1 MYMKIRK
8 PSNRIEQMRRRI
20 IDTPASICPER
31 GTIVTKV
38 YQQYEYLPTIRLRG
52 KCLEEILK
60 HMTVYLDE
68 NTLLAGNQAGADKAA
83 PIFPEYGIDWVVK
96 ELDTFSFRDGDRF
109 EITEEAKKE
118 ILEFAPYWENKTLKQ
133 KVLSMMP
140 EIARFYYD
148 QEIIKAEGSITSGV
162 GHVAMAYDKILKNGL
177 LYYRDY
183 AKKQCE
189 QLDTSDYTKIKSYHF
204 YQAFI
209 GVADAVILFA
219 NRYADL
225 AESMAQEE
233 SVGEK
238 RKKELLKLAEICRKV
253 PAHPAEGFYEAVQ
266 FVWFIH
272 LILQIESNGHSYS
285 YGRLDQ
291 YLYPYY
297 EKSLEKGELSEEE
310 ALELIENL
318 CIKTLSVNKV
328 RSWEMTKTGAG
339 MPLYQNITIGGQT
352 PSIPH
357 KDAVNPVTL
366 LILEGVGALKL
377 PQPNLTVRYH
387 AGASLEFMKDCMEVV
402 KQGFG
407 MPAFNND
414 EIIIPS
420 FMEKGVEEYDAY
432 QYSAVGC
439 VEVAV
444 PGKWG
449 YRCTGMSFIN
459 FPRTFLTALNDGVE
473 PASGRKIFEGR
484 GHFRDM
490 TDFDQVMEAWR
501 EAIRE
506 VTKVSVIIDNCA
518 DICLEEGYPDV
529 LCSALTEN
537 CLETGK
543 ALKEGGA
550 KYDFISGLQV
560 GIANLAD
567 SLAAIRD
574 VVFERKLVT
583 PGEVWNALLENFES
597 PEGKRVQRLLERC
610 PHKYGNDDDYVDRL
624 IADAYEDYIKEIG
637 KYHNTRYKRG
647 PIGCKYYAGTSS
659 ISANVPHGAATMA
672 TPDGRNAGEPL
683 AEGCS
688 PAHNRD
694 IKGPT
699 SVFKSVS
706 KLPTGEITG
715 GVLLNQKVSPSM
727 MEEEQNVEKLIFMVR
742 TFFDTLKG
750 FHVQFNV
757 VSKETLM
764 DAQVHPEKHK
774 DLIVRV
780 AGYSAFFNAL
790 SRMTQD
796 DIIERT
802 EQVF

>member
-1 MYMKIRK
+1 MTIRK
-8 PSNRIEQMRRRI
+8 PTERIQRLRSKI
-20 IDTPASICPER
+20 IDLPASICAER
-31 GTIVTKV
+31 GALVTEV
-38 YQQYEYLPTIRLRG
+38 YKQYEYLPTIRLRG
-52 KCLEEILK
+52 KCLEHVLDK
-60 HMTVYLDE
+60 MTIYIDE
-68 NTLLAGNQAGADKAA
+68 DGLLAGNQASADKAA
-83 PIFPEYGIDWVVK
+83 PIFPEYGIDWVVG
-96 ELDTFSFRDGDRF
+96 ELDCFSKRDGDRF
-109 EITEEAKKE
+109 EITEEVKDR
-118 ILEFAPYWENKTLKQ
+118 IREFAPYWENKTLKQ
-133 KVLSMMP
+133 KALSMMP
-140 EIARFYYD
+140 ETARLYYD
-148 QEIIKAEGSITSGV
+148 LGIIKAEGSITSGD

-183 AKKQCE
+183 AKKLCE
-189 QLDTSDYTKIKSYHF
+189 ELDTSDYTKIKSYHF

-209 GVADAVILFA
+209 GAADAVIRFS

-225 AESMAQEE
+225 AEKMARDEGTDE
-233 SVGEK
+233 S
-238 RKKELLKLAEICRKV
+238 RKTELLKMAEICRTV
-253 PAHPAEGFYEAVQ
+253 PAHPAGTFYEAVQ
-266 FVWFIH
+266 FVWMIH

-291 YLYPYY
+291 YLNPYY
-297 EKSLEKGELSEEE
+297 ERSLENGDITEEM

-318 CIKTLSVNKV
+318 CIKTLTVNKV

-352 PSIPH
+352 PDQPH
-357 KDAVNPVTL
+357 KDGVNPVTM

-387 AGASLEFMKDCMEVV
+387 AKASEDFMRACMEVV

-420 FMEKGVEEYDAY
+420 FMEKGVEEFDAY
-432 QYSAVGC
+432 NYSAVGC

-459 FPRTFLTALNDGVE
+459 FPRTLLAALNDGVE
-473 PASGRKIFEGR
+473 PDTGIRVMKGT
-484 GHFRDM
+484 GHLRDM
-490 TDFDQVMEAWR
+490 VSFEQVLNAWKC
-501 EAIRE
+501 AIRE
-506 VTKVSVIIDNCA
+506 VTRISVVIDNCA
-518 DICLEEGYPDV
+518 DLCLEEGYPDV

-537 CLETGK
+537 CLERGK

-567 SLAAIRD
+567 SLAVLKD
-574 VVFERKLVT
+574 VVFTRKLVA
-583 PGEVWNALLENFES
+583 PGELWDAMTDDFSSGRGQEVRHILEH
-597 PEGKRVQRLLERC
+597 C
-610 PHKYGNDDDYVDRL
+610 PHKYGNDDDYVDQL
-624 IADAYEDYIKEIG
+624 IAAAYEDYIQEIT
-637 KYHNTRYKRG
+637 KYHNTRYGRG
-647 PIGCKYYAGTSS
+647 PVGGGYYAGTSS

-672 TPDGRNAGEPL
+672 TPDGRKAGEPL
-683 AEGCS
+683 SEGCS

-694 IKGPT
+694 TNGPT
-699 SVFKSVS
+699 AVFNSVS
-706 KLPTGEITG
+706 KLPTKEITG
-715 GVLLNQKVSPSM
+715 GVLLNQKISPSI
-727 MEEEQNVEKLIFMVR
+727 MEEERNVEKLIMMVR

-750 FHVQFNV
+750 FHVQFNI
-757 VSKETLM
+757 VSKETLL
-764 DAQVHPEKHK
+764 DAQEHPENHR

-802 EQVF
+802 EQKI